1 MAIVCG
7 NDQATGSFARMGSQ
21 SSRSLGARMEQPP
34 PTPIIDLDNQTQGFN
49 DFDEVG
55 QSQSPINDAP
65 TSSTSKPKEGKKR
78 AKRAKADE
86 EIMRDVKFELGRIA
100 NALEAD
106 KSKFISKDLFD
117 EIMTL
122 SDRYT
127 EHDLGRAYD
136 YLLQNLPL
144 ANGFMN
150 KTHSFRCIWMD
161 DFLDQARASRR
172 A

>member
-1 MAIVCG
+1 M
-7 NDQATGSFARMGSQ
+7 D
-21 SSRSLGARMEQPP
+21 QPP
-34 PTPIIDLDNQTQGFN
+34 TSPVIDLDNQTQGFD
-49 DFDEVG
+49 DFDDFAPSEN
-55 QSQSPINDAP
+55 PTNDTP
-65 TSSTSKPKEGKKR
+65 TTTTSTAKKGKKR
-78 AKRAKADE
+78 AKHANADE

-106 KSKFISKDLFD
+106 KSKFISKDLLD

-122 SDRYT
+122 SAHYS
-127 EHDLGRAYD
+127 EYDLGRAYH

-150 KTHSFRCIWMD
+150 KTHSLRCIWMD
-161 DFLDQARASRR
+161 DFLDRLRDDRR